1 MKFAIYGAGAIGA
14 YLGALLA
21 RSGED
26 VTLIARGPHLQAMR
40 TNGVRIITSKE
51 DTSVP
56 VRATDDPDEVGPV
69 DVVVLGVKAH
79 GLPAIAGK
87 LGPLLSSETSV
98 LAAQNGVPWWYFYK
112 HGGALEGTNL
122 ATLDP
127 DGVINRNICIDRVI
141 GCVVYPSAVVLE
153 PGVIQHVEGDRF
165 SIGELDGST
174 TDRCK
179 QIAEAFI
186 RSGLRCPIRPRI
198 RQDIWVKLLGS
209 VAFNPL
215 SALTRATLEQLATDP
230 EISFVARE
238 VMAEADTIARALGV
252 PIPVTIEQRL
262 NGAAKVGAHKTSMLQ
277 DLELGRPMELGAL
290 VGAVI
295 ELGETLGIKTPTTR
309 IVYGCAKLLEAN
321 SLR

>member
-21 RSGED
+21 RSGEE
-26 VTLIARGPHLQAMR
+26 VTLIARGPHLEAMQ

-51 DTSVP
+51 EITVP
-56 VRATDDPDEVGPV
+56 VRATDDPEEVGPV
-69 DVVVLGVKAH
+69 DVVVLAVKAH
-79 GLPAIAGK
+79 GLPVIADK
-87 LGPLLSSETSV
+87 LQPLLSQKTSV

-112 HGGALEGTNL
+112 HGGGLEGTVL
-122 ATLDP
+122 STLDP
-127 DGVINRNICIDRVI
+127 DGVINRNISVDRVI
-141 GCVVYPSAVVLE
+141 GCVVYPSAVVSE
-153 PGVIQHVEGDRF
+153 PGVVQHVEGDRF

-179 QIAEAFI
+179 RIAEALI

-230 EISFVARE
+230 WISLIARE
-238 VMAEADTIARALGV
+238 MMGEADAIARALGV
-252 PIPVTIEQRL
+252 SIPVTIEQRL
-262 NGAAKVGAHKTSMLQ
+262 NGAANVGAHKTSMLQ
-277 DLELGRPMELGAL
+277 DLEVGRPMELESL

-295 ELGETLGIKTPTTR
+295 ELGETLGIDTPVTR
-309 IVYGCAKLLEAN
+309 IVYGCVKLLEAN
-321 SLR
+321 SLQ